1 MKKSLILF
9 ASLFVLSGNLPVFA
23 QEDSNVEDIQAE
35 IESKKEELKELEDK
49 LKELSEEGSEE
60 EKEEGSESEKEEESE
75 DEKEKDDDS
84 KNKVIGET
92 FEHEGIEVTI
102 EDLYLTE
109 ERTEYADKEFENV
122 LVIEYT
128 VVNNTEEDY
137 TAGHDFELYV
147 KGSKAERYFM
157 IDDKGDTISAGR
169 STDAKAS
176 YGFDGDTEEMELEF
190 KNTYSYDGEDPI
202 IIPLEEVKEQ

>member
-1 MKKSLILF
+1 MKKSFILF
-9 ASLFVLSGNLPVFA
+9 TSLFVLSGSLPVFA

-49 LKELSEEGSEE
+49 LKELSGEGSEEAEEGSEE
-60 EKEEGSESEKEEESE
+60 EKDEKEKE
-75 DEKEKDDDS
+75 EKEKDDDS

-102 EDLYLTE
+102 DDLYLTE
-109 ERTEYADKEFENV
+109 ERNEYADKEFENV

-176 YGFDGDTEEMELEF
+176 YGFDGDAEEMELEF
-190 KNTYSYDGEDPI
+190 KNNYSYDGEDPI
-202 IIPLEEVKEQ
+202 IIPLEEVEEQ